1 MRAYVGGIYMS
12 KVKLDGKVEH
22 LIFLWVLLKFIQKFH
37 QKMSKASKEIRNISW
52 LQDVFKF
59 CWKFH
64 QIFMIFY
71 LKLLK
76 PSISALSH
84 PFLITKRSIF
94 YHLMFV
100 SQTTAHFHYVSDK
113 VDFHVATFKDQK
125 YIKAKLNSAA
135 ATVWRER
142 DSTEI
147 KNALAMRRA
156 MGWEENYWIFVTL
169 IMKITRQNEFRV
181 NS

>member
-1 MRAYVGGIYMS
+1 MS

-37 QKMSKASKEIRNISW
+37 QKMSKASKEIRKISW
-52 LQDVFKF
+52 LQGFFKF
-59 CWKFH
+59 SWKFH
-64 QIFMIFY
+64 QILWFFHQKS
-71 LKLLK
+71 LKLLN

-113 VDFHVATFKDQK
+113 VDFHVATFGDQK

-147 KNALAMRRA
+147 KNALAM
-156 MGWEENYWIFVTL
+156 GWEENYWIFVTL

>member
-52 LQDVFKF
+52 LQGFFKF
-59 CWKFH
+59 SWKFH
-64 QIFMIFY
+64 QILWFFHQKSI
-71 LKLLK
+71 KLLK

-113 VDFHVATFKDQK
+113 VDFHVATFGDQK

-142 DSTEI
+142 FDWDQKCISDETSDG
-147 KNALAMRRA
+147 MRRKLLNFCDFDH
-156 MGWEENYWIFVTL
+156 ENYET
-169 IMKITRQNEFRV
+169 K
-181 NS
+181 